1 LDQQQLQ
8 IARAALWHQTAALGP
23 SVPDPSAPSAPL
35 RTFDAAAQWLD
46 DIGFCLF
53 LPRHTQLPAPAPS
66 FVEACLGAQSI
77 TPAPAA
83 IAEATELLTRLVGER
98 RIVPLNLLGT
108 FSEQPDFLVTPE
120 VLHWVAA
127 VRGDRQWK
135 TAPGG
140 RTSPIVL
147 RTFEALDREG
157 ELTAIEVREI
167 VGREI
172 TEAAALR
179 ALMELWTGL
188 RAMPIAAQGEPT
200 RWMLLKNRFAAELA
214 TGANTAQ
221 TTALSA
227 LLSLYLRSAV
237 AATAE
242 EVEIFLSPLTARSR
256 IREVL
261 HGMLATRQIASTP
274 VASHTQLFVEG
285 SLPETAPAPEPEPPR
300 QIPARTPSSA
310 VPKPP
315 ARKGPRPT
323 RWELPAREPRP
334 PADQSPPWQKKPAA
348 AHRPQTASDRQ
359 RGATRPSEGKRQGFT
374 RGFGQRSGGSGPRP
388 GKAGAKP
395 WQRRSDSFRPKPFRD
410 RPVRPENRE
419 APSDR
424 PMPEGRPGPADRPA
438 RKAPWRGN
446 NARPAP
452 FGKNRKAEGD
462 RPGSTDRPAR
472 KAPWRG
478 NNARPAPFVKNRKA
492 EGERPRSTDRPA
504 RKAPWRGSSAR
515 PAPFAKN
522 RKAEGDHPRRE
533 QPRGPVPFSKDRKS
547 EGQSPA
553 RRPWRDRPAP
563 RGDRP
568 QRTPSPGETRPDRPP
583 RPFRPAKPFSGKPG
597 HSTGRADRP
606 RRPGPPKNNFR
617 KPSPAE
623 RKPRKNRSQEETPE

>member
-1 LDQQQLQ
+1 M
-8 IARAALWHQTAALGP
+8 T
-23 SVPDPSAPSAPL
+23 
-35 RTFDAAAQWLD
+35 
-46 DIGFCLF
+46 
-53 LPRHTQLPAPAPS
+53 LPRSGSTTSDFACSSRVTRSCLSPAPS
-66 FVEACLGAQSI
+66 FVEACLGAPSV

-120 VLHWVAA
+120 VLPLVAA

-140 RTSPIVL
+140 RTSPIVI
-147 RTFEALDREG
+147 RTFEALDRAG

-200 RWMLLKNRFAAELA
+200 RWTLLKNRFATQLA
-214 TGANTAQ
+214 TAANTSQ

-227 LLSLYLRSAV
+227 VLSLYLRSAV

-242 EVEIFLSPLTARSR
+242 ETEIFLSPLTARSR

-261 HGMLATRQIASTP
+261 HGMMATRQIATTP
-274 VASHTQLFVEG
+274 VASQTQLFLEG
-285 SLPETAPAPEPEPPR
+285 SLPETPPAPEPQPPR
-300 QIPARTPSSA
+300 QISVRPPAA
-310 VPKPP
+310 AAPKPP

-323 RWELPAREPRP
+323 RWELPSREARP
-334 PADQSPPWQKKPAA
+334 PADQRPPWQKKPAA
-348 AHRPQTASDRQ
+348 AHRPQNRPQSRPPFGSDRQ
-359 RGATRPSEGKRQGFT
+359 PGEARPSEGKRQGFA
-374 RGFGQRSGGSGPRP
+374 GKFGQRPGTSGPRP
-388 GKAGAKP
+388 GKPAGKP

-410 RPVRPENRE
+410 RQGRPENRE
-419 APSDR
+419 ASPDR
-424 PMPEGRPGPADRPA
+424 PRPSVRPGPPDRPRPGNRPA
-438 RKAPWRGN
+438 TRAPWRGN
-446 NARPAP
+446 SARPAP

-462 RPGSTDRPAR
+462 RPRPTDRPTDRPAR

-478 NNARPAPFVKNRKA
+478 N
-492 EGERPRSTDRPA
+492 
-504 RKAPWRGSSAR
+504 SAR
-515 PAPFAKN
+515 PVPFGKN
-522 RKAEGDHPRRE
+522 RKAEGDRPRRE
-533 QPRGPVPFSKDRKS
+533 QPRGPVPFGKDRRS
-547 EGQSPA
+547 EGQVQA

-568 QRTPSPGETRPDRPP
+568 KGTSSPGETRPVRPP
-583 RPFRPAKPFSGKPG
+583 RPFRPGKPFPTRPG
-597 HSTGRADRP
+597 RATGPADRP
-606 RRPGPPKNNFR
+606 RRPGPPKNKFR
-617 KPSPAE
+617 KPSPEE

>member
-1 LDQQQLQ
+1 MDQQQLQ
-8 IARAALWHQTAALGP
+8 IARAALWHQTART
-23 SVPDPSAPSAPL
+23 DPSAPL

-120 VLHWVAA
+120 VLPWVAA

-200 RWMLLKNRFAAELA
+200 RWTLLKNRFAAELA

-237 AATAE
+237 AATDLSLAADRAFADSRSPARHVGHPPDRLNAGGLAHPTLRGRIAAGNRGRAGARTAE
-242 EVEIFLSPLTARSR
+242 ADSRAAALGRCSKTTGSQGASADPLGIAGPGAATASGPEPSVAKETGGRSSSPDCVGSTAGSYQAFGGQASGLYSRIRAALRRQRPAPGKSRRQAVAAPQRFVSPKAIPRPARPSGKPRGTIGSPDAGRPPGTARSSGTQGALAR
-256 IREVL
+256 QQWAPGSIRE
-261 HGMLATRQIASTP
+261 
-274 VASHTQLFVEG
+274 
-285 SLPETAPAPEPEPPR
+285 EPP
-300 QIPARTPSSA
+300 
-310 VPKPP
+310 
-315 ARKGPRPT
+315 G
-323 RWELPAREPRP
+323 
-334 PADQSPPWQKKPAA
+334 
-348 AHRPQTASDRQ
+348 
-359 RGATRPSEGKRQGFT
+359 RG
-374 RGFGQRSGGSGPRP
+374 
-388 GKAGAKP
+388 
-395 WQRRSDSFRPKPFRD
+395 
-410 RPVRPENRE
+410 
-419 APSDR
+419 
-424 PMPEGRPGPADRPA
+424 
-438 RKAPWRGN
+438 
-446 NARPAP
+446 
-452 FGKNRKAEGD
+452 
-462 RPGSTDRPAR
+462 
-472 KAPWRG
+472 
-478 NNARPAPFVKNRKA
+478 
-492 EGERPRSTDRPA
+492 
-504 RKAPWRGSSAR
+504 
-515 PAPFAKN
+515 
-522 RKAEGDHPRRE
+522 
-533 QPRGPVPFSKDRKS
+533 
-547 EGQSPA
+547 
-553 RRPWRDRPAP
+553 
-563 RGDRP
+563 
-568 QRTPSPGETRPDRPP
+568 
-583 RPFRPAKPFSGKPG
+583 
-597 HSTGRADRP
+597 
-606 RRPGPPKNNFR
+606 
-617 KPSPAE
+617 
-623 RKPRKNRSQEETPE
+623 

>member
-1 LDQQQLQ
+1 MDQQQLQ
-8 IARAALWHQTAALGP
+8 IARAALWHQTART
-23 SVPDPSAPSAPL
+23 DPSAPL

-53 LPRHTQLPAPAPS
+53 LPRHTQLPAPVPS

-108 FSEQPDFLVTPE
+108 FAEQPDFLVTPE
-120 VLHWVAA
+120 VLPWVAA

-200 RWMLLKNRFAAELA
+200 RWTLLKNRFAAELA

-285 SLPETAPAPEPEPPR
+285 SLPETAAAPEPEPPR
-300 QIPARTPSSA
+300 QIPAQPLSAA

-359 RGATRPSEGKRQGFT
+359 RGATKPSEGKRQGFT

-410 RPVRPENRE
+410 RPGRPENRE

-424 PMPEGRPGPADRPA
+424 PMPEGRPGPTDRPA

-446 NARPAP
+446 SARPAP

-462 RPGSTDRPAR
+462 RPGPTDRPAR

-478 NNARPAPFVKNRKA
+478 N
-492 EGERPRSTDRPA
+492 
-504 RKAPWRGSSAR
+504 SAR
-515 PAPFAKN
+515 PAPFGRN
-522 RKAEGDHPRRE
+522 RKAEGDRPRRE
-533 QPRGPVPFSKDRKS
+533 QPRGPVPFSKDRRS
-547 EGQSPA
+547 EGQGQA

-568 QRTPSPGETRPDRPP
+568 QGTPSPGETRPARPP
-583 RPFRPAKPFSGKPG
+583 RTFRPGKPFAGKPG
-597 HSTGRADRP
+597 RP
-606 RRPGPPKNNFR
+606 ASRGPRPGRPGPPKNNFR
-617 KPSPAE
+617 KPSPEE

>member
-1 LDQQQLQ
+1 MEGHSARIPAHLAFRHSTLVLVLTSAAGHILDQQQLQ
-8 IARAALWHQTAALGP
+8 IARAALWHQTART
-23 SVPDPSAPSAPL
+23 DPSAPL

-66 FVEACLGAQSI
+66 FVEACLGAPSV

-120 VLHWVAA
+120 VLPWVAA

-140 RTSPIVL
+140 RTSPIVI

-188 RAMPIAAQGEPT
+188 RAMPIAAEGGPT
-200 RWMLLKNRFAAELA
+200 RWTLLKNRFATQLA
-214 TGANTAQ
+214 TAANTSQ

-227 LLSLYLRSAV
+227 VLSLYLRSAV

-242 EVEIFLSPLTARSR
+242 EVEVFLSPLTARSR
-256 IREVL
+256 IREIL
-261 HGMLATRQIASTP
+261 HGMMATRQIATTP
-274 VASHTQLFVEG
+274 VASQTQLFLEG
-285 SLPETAPAPEPEPPR
+285 SLPETPPAPESEPPR
-300 QIPARTPSSA
+300 QISARPPSA
-310 VPKPP
+310 AAPKPP

-323 RWELPAREPRP
+323 RWELPPREPRP
-334 PADQSPPWQKKPAA
+334 QPDQRPPWQKKPAA
-348 AHRPQTASDRQ
+348 AHRPQTRPLPGSDRL
-359 RGATRPSEGKRQGFT
+359 RGQARSSEEARQSFG
-374 RGFGQRSGGSGPRP
+374 RKFGQRSGASGPRP
-388 GKAGAKP
+388 GKVGAKP

-410 RPVRPENRE
+410 RQSRPENRE
-419 APSDR
+419 APSA
-424 PMPEGRPGPADRPA
+424 RPGPGIRPGPPDRPA
-438 RKAPWRGN
+438 RNAPWRGGS
-446 NARPAP
+446 ARPAP

-462 RPGSTDRPAR
+462 RPRSTDRPGPTDRPAR

-478 NNARPAPFVKNRKA
+478 N
-492 EGERPRSTDRPA
+492 
-504 RKAPWRGSSAR
+504 SAR
-515 PAPFAKN
+515 PAPFGKN
-522 RKAEGDHPRRE
+522 RKAEGDRPRRE
-533 QPRGPVPFSKDRKS
+533 QPRGPVPFSKDRRS
-547 EGQSPA
+547 EGQVQA

-568 QRTPSPGETRPDRPP
+568 KGTSSPGETRPDRPP
-583 RPFRPAKPFSGKPG
+583 RPFRPGKPFPSRPARA
-597 HSTGRADRP
+597 TGRADRP

-617 KPSPAE
+617 KPSPGE
-623 RKPRKNRSQEETPE
+623 PKPRKNRSQEETPE

>member
-8 IARAALWHQTAALGP
+8 IARAALWHQT
-23 SVPDPSAPSAPL
+23 VRTDPSAPL

-120 VLHWVAA
+120 VLPWVAA

-200 RWMLLKNRFAAELA
+200 RWTLLKNRFAAELA

-285 SLPETAPAPEPEPPR
+285 SLPETAAAPEPEPPR
-300 QIPARTPSSA
+300 QIPARPPSAA

-359 RGATRPSEGKRQGFT
+359 RGATKPSEGRRPGFA
-374 RGFGQRSGGSGPRP
+374 RKFGQRSGGSGPRP

-410 RPVRPENRE
+410 RPGRPENRE
-419 APSDR
+419 AP
-424 PMPEGRPGPADRPA
+424 
-438 RKAPWRGN
+438 
-446 NARPAP
+446 
-452 FGKNRKAEGD
+452 
-462 RPGSTDRPAR
+462 
-472 KAPWRG
+472 
-478 NNARPAPFVKNRKA
+478 
-492 EGERPRSTDRPA
+492 
-504 RKAPWRGSSAR
+504 
-515 PAPFAKN
+515 
-522 RKAEGDHPRRE
+522 
-533 QPRGPVPFSKDRKS
+533 
-547 EGQSPA
+547 
-553 RRPWRDRPAP
+553 
-563 RGDRP
+563 
-568 QRTPSPGETRPDRPP
+568 
-583 RPFRPAKPFSGKPG
+583 
-597 HSTGRADRP
+597 
-606 RRPGPPKNNFR
+606 
-617 KPSPAE
+617 
-623 RKPRKNRSQEETPE
+623 

>member
-1 LDQQQLQ
+1 MDQQQLQ
-8 IARAALWHQTAALGP
+8 IARAALWHQT
-23 SVPDPSAPSAPL
+23 VRTDPSAPL

-53 LPRHTQLPAPAPS
+53 LPRHTQLPAPVPS

-108 FSEQPDFLVTPE
+108 FAEQPDFLVTPE
-120 VLHWVAA
+120 VLPWVAA

-200 RWMLLKNRFAAELA
+200 RWTLLKNRFAAELA

-261 HGMLATRQIASTP
+261 HGMMATRQIASTP

-285 SLPETAPAPEPEPPR
+285 SLPETAAAPEPEPPR
-300 QIPARTPSSA
+300 QIPAQPLSAA

-359 RGATRPSEGKRQGFT
+359 RGATKPSEGKRQGFT

-410 RPVRPENRE
+410 RPGRPENRE

-424 PMPEGRPGPADRPA
+424 PMPEGRPGPPDRPA

-446 NARPAP
+446 SARPAP
-452 FGKNRKAEGD
+452 FGKNRKAQGD
-462 RPGSTDRPAR
+462 R
-472 KAPWRG
+472 
-478 NNARPAPFVKNRKA
+478 
-492 EGERPRSTDRPA
+492 
-504 RKAPWRGSSAR
+504 
-515 PAPFAKN
+515 
-522 RKAEGDHPRRE
+522 PRRE
-533 QPRGPVPFSKDRKS
+533 QPRGPVPFSKDRRS
-547 EGQSPA
+547 EGQGQA

-568 QRTPSPGETRPDRPP
+568 QGTPSPGETRPARPP
-583 RPFRPAKPFSGKPG
+583 RTFRPGKPFAGKPG
-597 HSTGRADRP
+597 RP
-606 RRPGPPKNNFR
+606 ASRGPRPGRPGPPKNNFR
-617 KPSPAE
+617 KPSPEE

>member
-1 LDQQQLQ
+1 MDQQQLQ
-8 IARAALWHQTAALGP
+8 IARAALWHQTART
-23 SVPDPSAPSAPL
+23 DPSAPL

-53 LPRHTQLPAPAPS
+53 LPRHTQLPAPVPS

-108 FSEQPDFLVTPE
+108 FAEQPDFLVTPE
-120 VLHWVAA
+120 VLPWVAA

-200 RWMLLKNRFAAELA
+200 RWTLLKNRFAAELA

-261 HGMLATRQIASTP
+261 HGMMATRQIASTP

-285 SLPETAPAPEPEPPR
+285 SLPETAAAPEPEPPR
-300 QIPARTPSSA
+300 QIPAQPLSAA

-359 RGATRPSEGKRQGFT
+359 RGATKPSEGKRQGFT

-410 RPVRPENRE
+410 RPGRPENRE

-424 PMPEGRPGPADRPA
+424 PMPEGRPGPTDRPA

-462 RPGSTDRPAR
+462 RPRSTDRPAR

-478 NNARPAPFVKNRKA
+478 N
-492 EGERPRSTDRPA
+492 
-504 RKAPWRGSSAR
+504 SAR
-515 PAPFAKN
+515 PAPFGKN
-522 RKAEGDHPRRE
+522 RKAEGDRPRRE
-533 QPRGPVPFSKDRKS
+533 QPRGPVPFSKDRRS
-547 EGQSPA
+547 EGQGQA

-568 QRTPSPGETRPDRPP
+568 QGTPSPGETRPARPP
-583 RPFRPAKPFSGKPG
+583 RTFRPGKPFAGKPG
-597 HSTGRADRP
+597 RP
-606 RRPGPPKNNFR
+606 ASRGPRPGRPGPPKNNFR
-617 KPSPAE
+617 KPSPEE